1 MNVSTILTVIGVII
15 SIGVFIVA
23 VASLH
28 RKSINDTSC
37 KVKRVYA
44 RQDEVKKAL
53 EIKIETQ
60 DKENKEQFV
69 DRQVCKVILENN
81 KENFRRLEKQL
92 SDGFRSINEAMTDMN
107 KTIMQLLRKNG
118 IS

>member
-1 MNVSTILTVIGVII
+1 MNTPAVLTLIGVII
-15 SIGVFIVA
+15 SIGIFVVA

-37 KVKRVYA
+37 KIKRVYA
-44 RQDEVKKAL
+44 RQDEVKQRL
-53 EIKIETQ
+53 ELKLEKQ
-60 DKENKEQFV
+60 GEENREQFV
-69 DRQVCKVILENN
+69 NRQVCKVILENN

-92 SDGFRSINEAMTDMN
+92 GDGFRSINEAMADMN